1 MLRKR
6 VWNDIAMD
14 LLSYQ
19 VSGICFDAIGYFI
32 RTKDP

>member
-6 VWNDIAMD
+6 VWKDIAID

-19 VSGICFDAIGYFI
+19 VSGICFDAILYFMG
-32 RTKDP
+32 TKDP